1 MADGAGRY
9 RPGQVRGLPVLFIP
23 GNAGSGKQM
32 RSLASQAAA
41 AGLPLDVWGVD
52 FEEEFSGMSGTAL
65 LAQAGT

>member
-1 MADGAGRY
+1 
-9 RPGQVRGLPVLFIP
+9 
-23 GNAGSGKQM
+23 M